1 MDDICYRDRI
11 FCIYVVSIVRKKFK
25 RLLHKFKQLDYRHY
39 VCAGITATFI
49 FCLFFFPNFFGRII
63 ESSWDFCTS
72 IAFAFCDTFNIEHN
86 ISPTVLE
93 LSALPTPDIFI
104 PLTWEEFIDG
114 WYKYWDKVF
123 DINNFLH
130 YLVDVLYVLTIA
142 LQVAM
147 CFIGISFLV
156 QKILEKYFKSKNKSK
171 ANVDSKFLQRHRK
184 MVIDRYL
191 PVKRWIISFIAFIR
205 AHSYIYKTWL
215 IIWLMY
221 FNVFAIGIEFI
232 SYYIYFA
239 SSLNFGSLYIFLY
252 KVLCDLATPI
262 AFIPL
267 WAWIIIFV
275 IVLYSL
281 SRSIGYNRL
290 NHFERRNRGFLNA
303 RPICMMI
310 CATMGKG
317 KTTMMTDMGLSHE
330 VMLRDKA
337 FELILEND
345 LKFPYFPWINLEN
358 AMRRAIERH
367 EVFNLAT
374 TRLFI
379 EKLRYIHE
387 RAMFGEEPTLRIK
400 VAGKFLQKNYG
411 FGFLFDY
418 DYQTYGYTYDN
429 KLEIVTVWDVIESYA
444 QLYFIYLMKSSM
456 LANYSVRLDM
466 ILQDTENFPLW
477 NMDFFKRDT
486 RLSEAFSRH
495 AKILDFDALRLGQKI
510 VSDNKYADCF
520 EFGTILITEIGKE
533 RGNKV
538 ELAHKKKDS
547 EETNQ
552 KNDLFNFW
560 LKMIRH
566 SATVDGFPFVKVIS
580 DDQRPESLGADCRE
594 LCELV
599 HIREKGDKRLALPF
613 FFFFEL
619 LYTLTFGKFVELYYK
634 YRHNRSDNTLFM
646 HLYKSFSAKTHR
658 FYKHVYNVFG
668 FHVLETEVERGT
680 QDGSMIDGKYYVMSK
695 KIYSKRFST
704 DCFSDYFTVKSL
716 RSSVGLNDLFEY
728 KEIKASFG
736 ELAMQHSYFVN
747 DLLEGMNV

>member
-1 MDDICYRDRI
+1 MSKLLQK
-11 FCIYVVSIVRKKFK
+11 SIRFFK
-25 RLLHKFKQLDYRHY
+25 NLDYRHY
-39 VCAGITATFI
+39 ICASITVGFFALI
-49 FCLFFFPNFFGRII
+49 YFFPNCLGRLI
-63 ESSWDFCTS
+63 ESFRDIGTS
-72 IAFAFCDTFNIEHN
+72 IAWTFCETFKINHTL
-86 ISPTVLE
+86 SPTVLDVSSFPAQE
-93 LSALPTPDIFI
+93 IFLPLS
-104 PLTWEEFIDG
+104 WEEFLCS
-114 WYKYWDKVF
+114 WEKYWEKF
-123 DINNFLH
+123 FNLNNFLV
-130 YLVDVLYVLTIA
+130 YLANVLYVITII
-142 LQVAM
+142 LQVLLTL
-147 CFIGISFLV
+147 IGFSFV
-156 QKILEKYFKSKNKSK
+156 GQKILKRYFDSKKKGKVNR
-171 ANVDSKFLQRHRK
+171 DSKFLIRHRRCTK
-184 MVIDRYL
+184 RIYF
-191 PVKRWIISFIAFIR
+191 PIKRWFISFCIFIKKNS
-205 AHSYIYKTWL
+205 AYIK
-215 IIWLMY
+215 IWLCTWAFF
-221 FNVFAIGIEFI
+221 FNFFAIGIDFFAF
-232 SYYIYFA
+232 YIYFA
-239 SSLNFGSLYIFLY
+239 FSLDSSAFYTQIFKLIS
-252 KVLCDLATPI
+252 DLSYCI

-267 WAWIIIFV
+267 WAWIIIGL
-275 IVLYSL
+275 IALYFL
-281 SRSIGYNRL
+281 SKSIAYNRL
-290 NHFERRNRGFLNA
+290 NRFERRNRGFINA
-303 RPICMMI
+303 RPIVMMI

-317 KTTMMTDMGLSHE
+317 KTTMMTDMGLSNE

-367 EVFNLAT
+367 EVYNLAT
-374 TRLFI
+374 TRKFI
-379 EKLRYIHE
+379 SKLRYIHE
-387 RAMFGEEPTLRIK
+387 RTQFDVESNLRTN
-400 VAGKFLQKNYG
+400 VAEKFFQKHYG
-411 FGFLFDY
+411 FGLLFDY
-418 DYQTYGYTYDN
+418 DYETYGYTYDN
-429 KLEIVTVWDVIESYA
+429 KLEVVTVWDVIETYA

-466 ILQDTENFPLW
+466 ILKDTENFPLW
-477 NMDFFKRDT
+477 NTDFFKRDA

-495 AKILDFDALRLGQKI
+495 AKILDFDALRLGKKI
-510 VSDNKYADCF
+510 VADNKYADCF

-552 KNDLFNFW
+552 KNDLFISW

-566 SATVDGFPFVKVIS
+566 SATVDSFPFVKVIT
-580 DDQRPESLGADCRE
+580 DDQRPESLGADARE

-599 HIREKGDKRLALPF
+599 HIREKGDKRLAFPL

-619 LYTLTFGKFVELYYK
+619 LYSLTFGKFVELYYK

-646 HLYKSFSAKTHR
+646 HLYKSFSAKIHR

-668 FHVLETEVERGT
+668 FHVLVTEVERGT

-747 DLLEGMNV
+747 DLLEGMKIDEVKNV